1 MDMSLSEQ
9 QKMLKQAARDF
20 LEKESPTTFVRQ
32 MEEDPLG
39 YSPEVWRKTAR
50 LGWQALALP
59 EAYGGADGG
68 LLDLGLVFE
77 EVGRALYP
85 SPLFTTIALG
95 ALPVLDA
102 GTETQRKAILP
113 KVASGDLIMTLALT
127 ETTNSWE
134 PSGVNLT
141 AKKTGDGFALNGTKL
156 FIENAHVADRML
168 VVARTSTK
176 ADGVT
181 VFIVD
186 GKTSGIS
193 MTPLKTIGSDRQF
206 EVTFKDVRVKAAD
219 VLGKVDGGWPVIDHA
234 IARAGALQAAEMAG
248 GARKILEMATEY
260 AKSRVQFGRPIGS
273 FQVLQHM
280 LADMVI
286 NVDAAQLLAYEA
298 LWTLDEKVLAERICA
313 AAKAWASDAYRDATT
328 VSNQIHGGIAYI
340 KEFDHQLWLRRAKAL
355 ELKLGHARVH
365 RERYARAVGF

>member
-1 MDMSLSEQ
+1 
-9 QKMLKQAARDF
+9 
-20 LEKESPTTFVRQ
+20 
-32 MEEDPLG
+32 
-39 YSPEVWRKTAR
+39 

-59 EAYGGADGG
+59 ETYGGADGG

-85 SPLFTTIALG
+85 SPLFTTVALG
-95 ALPVLDA
+95 ALPVLDV
-102 GTETQRKAILP
+102 GTEAQRKAILP
-113 KVASGDLIMTLALT
+113 KVASGELIMTLALT
-127 ETTNSWE
+127 EATNSWE
-134 PSGVNLT
+134 PSGVKLT
-141 AKKTGDGFALNGTKL
+141 AEKAGDSFALNGTKL
-156 FIENAHVADRML
+156 FIENAHVAHKML
-168 VVARTSTK
+168 VAARTSTK
-176 ADGVT
+176 AHGVT

-186 GKTSGIS
+186 GKTPGIS

-219 VLGKVDGGWPVIDHA
+219 VLGKVDEGWPVIDHA

-298 LWTLDEKVLAERICA
+298 LWTLDEKAPAGRICA

-340 KEFDHQLWLRRAKAL
+340 TEFDHQLWLRRAKAL